1 MEKNRRFR
9 SLKDRI
15 MRKKMFARVV
25 KVLIGI
31 ILVFPA
37 QAQEKQQRVSLSVEQ
52 QTVVDIFKLL
62 EQQVSY
68 KFLYHDADIL
78 KLGKKN
84 LTLKE
89 VLSGMNLLG
98 LLLFLNGWNGGKRVE
113 Q

>member
-37 QAQEKQQRVSLSVEQ
+37 QAQEKQQRVSLSVARSHGSARCP
-52 QTVVDIFKLL
+52 LP
-62 EQQVSY
+62 
-68 KFLYHDADIL
+68 A
-78 KLGKKN
+78 GCACP
-84 LTLKE
+84 
-89 VLSGMNLLG
+89 
-98 LLLFLNGWNGGKRVE
+98 
-113 Q
+113 

>member
-37 QAQEKQQRVSLSVEQ
+37 GSRETTTCFIVRGA
-52 QTVVDIFKLL
+52 
-62 EQQVSY
+62 
-68 KFLYHDADIL
+68 ADR
-78 KLGKKN
+78 G
-84 LTLKE
+84 
-89 VLSGMNLLG
+89 
-98 LLLFLNGWNGGKRVE
+98 
-113 Q
+113 

>member
-37 QAQEKQQRVSLSVEQ
+37 QAQEKQQRVSLAVEQ
-52 QTVVDIFKLL
+52 QTVSRYPFD
-62 EQQVSY
+62 
-68 KFLYHDADIL
+68 
-78 KLGKKN
+78 
-84 LTLKE
+84 
-89 VLSGMNLLG
+89 LSGYTMSI
-98 LLLFLNGWNGGKRVE
+98 
-113 Q
+113 QPQ